1 MLASTKQ
8 FVQALEQKEIR
19 YTDQGTTEGG
29 KDMIAVTYGGDNMS
43 SIRVQF
49 FFDEDGESV
58 ALRVFDIVKVSDDKA
73 ARILTAVNEQ
83 NARFRFVKFVLD
95 VRDNTVQAE
104 IDASFSRSD
113 AGDICLEALQRMVGI
128 CDDAYPELM
137 KAMWA

>member
-19 YTDQGTTEGG
+19 YTDQGTTESG
-29 KDMIAVTYGGDNMS
+29 KDMITITYGGDNMS

-49 FFDEDGESV
+49 FFDEDGESA
-58 ALRVFDIVKVSDDKA
+58 ALRVFDIVKASDDKVG
-73 ARILTAVNEQ
+73 RILTAVNEQ
-83 NARFRFVKFVLD
+83 NARFRFAKFVLD

-104 IDASFSRSD
+104 MDASFRSSD
-113 AGDICLEALQRMVGI
+113 AGDICLEVLQRMVGI
-128 CDDAYPELM
+128 CDEAYPELM

>member
-29 KDMIAVTYGGDNMS
+29 KDMITVTYGGDNMS

-83 NARFRFVKFVLD
+83 NARFRFAKFVLD

-104 IDASFSRSD
+104 MDASFRSSD

>member
-29 KDMIAVTYGGDNMS
+29 KDMITVTYGGDNMS

-104 IDASFSRSD
+104 IDASFRSSD

>member
-49 FFDEDGESV
+49 FFDENGESV
-58 ALRVFDIVKVSDDKA
+58 ALRVFDIVKVSDDKV

-104 IDASFSRSD
+104 IDASFRNHD
-113 AGDICLEALQRMVGI
+113 VGDVCLEALQRMVGI

>member
-19 YTDQGTTEGG
+19 YTDQGTTNEG
-29 KDMIAVTYGGDNMS
+29 KDIITITYSGDNMS

-49 FFDEDGESV
+49 FFDEGGESV
-58 ALRVFDIVKVSDDKA
+58 ALRVFDIVKASDDKV
-73 ARILTAVNEQ
+73 ARILTAINKQ
-83 NARFRFVKFVLD
+83 NACFRFAKFVLD
-95 VRDNTVQAE
+95 VRDNTVQAGM
-104 IDASFSRSD
+104 DASFRSHD
-113 AGDICLEALQRMVGI
+113 VGDICLELLQRMVGI